1 LFVIDAVEFQD
12 VLRSNVGS
20 EDADAVPEIH
30 NVALAI
36 RDTAIVQ
43 HLKHDIE
50 YIWMSL
56 LHLIEKYDGI
66 RLSSNGI
73 GKLTT
78 LVVPDIS

>member
-1 LFVIDAVEFQD
+1 
-12 VLRSNVGS
+12 
-20 EDADAVPEIH
+20 
-30 NVALAI
+30 
-36 RDTAIVQ
+36 
-43 HLKHDIE
+43 
-50 YIWMSL
+50 MSL